1 MLPPLT
7 VEQIARQAGQY
18 EFDPQVPLRY
28 WLRSAGLLVKE
39 ARIYE
44 QEGNDQQAYLLL
56 FRHAQLVL
64 INLTAHPDAQDP
76 KNKQGLAAAKKEVQA
91 SLNKLE
97 ILKPRIRRLYDRYQE
112 LQQRSQS
119 DKHAADTTTT
129 SMEDNNTAT
138 ASFSDLDATVR
149 SATTVQDPA
158 LAGRPEALQAAENR
172 DFAVRLA
179 QSEFRRRAFARGDA
193 RRSPYA
199 SSVASISTTNTT
211 NTTATNTAKMEGDV
225 LARRLQEVRSM
236 LSSGHSKSTTTTTT
250 TTSTSSTSKSRS
262 PTLMPLEQHLSGYRY
277 PSIPRQS
284 YQHHHTRSHSPI
296 RPPKVEQAPPVPG
309 KAPAIPAKIPDPD
322 ITSSSTTASTTSL
335 LPPLPSKVPPLPPR
349 TGSATSSPS
358 RTPTHSRSN
367 TRTLISSPPKLP
379 SKQPPTPGE
388 DKDVLHPSTFT
399 FKPSSYLE
407 NGTPLRTI
415 FISPDL
421 RTEFLSLAGPN
432 TTSNLETCGILAGT
446 LISNAFF
453 ISRLIIPEQESTPD
467 TCEMLNEAAIFEYC
481 EAEDLMVLGW
491 IHTHPSQTCFM
502 SSRDLHTQSGYQV
515 MLSESIAIVC
525 APSHEPSWG
534 VFRLTDPPGLKSVL
548 NCTRPGLFHPHD
560 ETNIYTDA
568 LRPGHV
574 FEAKGLDF
582 ETVDLR
588 PTRK

>member
-18 EFDPQVPLRY
+18 EYDPQVPLRY
-28 WLRSAGLLVKE
+28 WLRSASLLVKE

-64 INLTAHPDAQDP
+64 INLTAHPDASDP
-76 KNKQGLAAAKKEVQA
+76 KNKHGLAAAKKEVQA

-97 ILKPRIRRLYDRYQE
+97 VLKPRLRKLYDRYLE
-112 LQQRSQS
+112 LQLRRDSTGPLTEIGTFP
-119 DKHAADTTTT
+119 DI
-129 SMEDNNTAT
+129 
-138 ASFSDLDATVR
+138 DATIQ

-158 LAGRPEALQAAENR
+158 LAGRPEPLQAADNR

-179 QSEFRRRAFARGDA
+179 QSEFRRRAFARG
-193 RRSPYA
+193 SGGTSYA
-199 SSVASISTTNTT
+199 SSEASGVSSRPD
-211 NTTATNTAKMEGDV
+211 GDV
-225 LARRLQEVRSM
+225 LARRLQDVRSM
-236 LSSGHSKSTTTTTT
+236 LGGGQTGQSTSTL
-250 TTSTSSTSKSRS
+250 TTSTSVSSSKPKQAGKTTRS
-262 PTLMPLEQHLSGYRY
+262 PTLMPIEQHLSGYRY

-284 YQHHHTRSHSPI
+284 QYTH
-296 RPPKVEQAPPVPG
+296 PPPREEEAPPPPPVPG
-309 KAPAIPAKIPDPD
+309 KAPNIPAKIADPRRHSPSPSLTLSRD
-322 ITSSSTTASTTSL
+322 VTATSSFF

-349 TGSATSSPS
+349 PGSATPSPIPTPTRTRTHTITS
-358 RTPTHSRSN
+358 PPTPTHTHTTTTTVN
-367 TRTLISSPPKLP
+367 N
-379 SKQPPTPGE
+379 E
-388 DKDVLHPSTFT
+388 DLHPSTFT

-421 RTEFLSLAGPN
+421 RSQFLAIASPN
-432 TTSNLETCGILAGT
+432 TRTNLETCGILAGT

-453 ISRLIIPEQESTPD
+453 ISKLIIPEQESTPD
-467 TCEMLNEAAIFEYC
+467 TCEMVNEAAIFEYC
-481 EAEDLMVLGW
+481 ESEDLMVLGW

-548 NCTRPGLFHPHD
+548 NCTKPGLFHPHD
-560 ETNIYTDA
+560 ESNIYTDA

-574 FEAKGLDF
+574 FEAKGLEF

-588 PTRK
+588 PGRKAI

>member
-1 MLPPLT
+1 
-7 VEQIARQAGQY
+7 
-18 EFDPQVPLRY
+18 
-28 WLRSAGLLVKE
+28 
-39 ARIYE
+39 
-44 QEGNDQQAYLLL
+44 
-56 FRHAQLVL
+56 LVL
-64 INLTAHPDAQDP
+64 INLTAHPDARDP

-97 ILKPRIRRLYDRYQE
+97 VLKPRIRKLYDRYKE
-112 LQQRSQS
+112 LHHGRDS
-119 DKHAADTTTT
+119 TGTVTG
-129 SMEDNNTAT
+129 TAT
-138 ASFSDLDATVR
+138 GPFTETNTFPDIDATIR

-158 LAGRPEALQAAENR
+158 LAGRPEPLQAADNR

-179 QSEFRRRAFARGDA
+179 QSEFRRRAFARGGSKSG
-193 RRSPYA
+193 RTSYA
-199 SSVASISTTNTT
+199 SSEASGVSSRPD
-211 NTTATNTAKMEGDV
+211 GDV
-225 LARRLQEVRSM
+225 LAKRLQEVRSM
-236 LSSGHSKSTTTTTT
+236 LSGGQAQP
-250 TTSTSSTSKSRS
+250 STSKPAGKSPRS

-284 YQHHHTRSHSPI
+284 QYTP
-296 RPPKVEQAPPVPG
+296 APPREEVQPPPIPG
-309 KAPAIPAKIPDPD
+309 KTPNVPAKIADSPRHSPSPSVSLSRDVTTTTT
-322 ITSSSTTASTTSL
+322 TSSSSL

-349 TGSATSSPS
+349 PGSATPSPVPTS
-358 RTPTHSRSN
+358 THSR
-367 TRTLISSPPKLP
+367 THTLTSTTTIK
-379 SKQPPTPGE
+379 
-388 DKDVLHPSTFT
+388 DKDLHPSTFT

-421 RTEFLSLAGPN
+421 RSQFLALASPN
-432 TTSNLETCGILAGT
+432 TLSNLETCGILAGT

-453 ISRLIIPEQESTPD
+453 ISKLIIPEQESTPD
-467 TCEMLNEAAIFEYC
+467 TCEMVNEAAIFEYC
-481 EAEDLMVLGW
+481 ESEDLMVLGW

-548 NCTRPGLFHPHD
+548 NCTKPGLFHPHD
-560 ETNIYTDA
+560 ETDIYTDA

-574 FEAKGLDF
+574 FEAKGLEF

-588 PTRK
+588 PGRK

>member
-64 INLTAHPDAQDP
+64 INLTGHPDARDP

-97 ILKPRIRRLYDRYQE
+97 ILKPRIRRLCERYQE
-112 LQQRSQS
+112 LHKDRGREDGSS
-119 DKHAADTTTT
+119 TRDLTIDDTADTF
-129 SMEDNNTAT
+129 
-138 ASFSDLDATVR
+138 FSDLDATVQ

-158 LAGRPEALQAAENR
+158 LAGRPEPLQAADNR

-179 QSEFRRRAFARGDA
+179 QSEFRRRATARGGGGGEI
-193 RRSPYA
+193 RRRTSYA
-199 SSVASISTTNTT
+199 SSEASCSTTRT
-211 NTTATNTAKMEGDV
+211 EGDV

-236 LSSGHSKSTTTTTT
+236 LNSQSAATTATTTADATT
-250 TTSTSSTSKSRS
+250 TTSIL
-262 PTLMPLEQHLSGYRY
+262 PMEQHLSGYRY

-284 YQHHHTRSHSPI
+284 QYTPVPASLPKQDVS
-296 RPPKVEQAPPVPG
+296 RPPPPVPG
-309 KAPAIPAKIPDPD
+309 KTPAIPAKIIDSPQH
-322 ITSSSTTASTTSL
+322 TANLTTTTTTSTL
-335 LPPLPSKVPPLPPR
+335 LPPLLPSKVPPLPPR
-349 TGSATSSPS
+349 PGSATPSPS
-358 RTPTHSRSN
+358 PTPTHSRSH
-367 TRTLISSPPKLP
+367 TLASPPSLP
-379 SKQPPTPGE
+379 SK
-388 DKDVLHPSTFT
+388 DDLHPSTFT

-421 RTEFLSLAGPN
+421 RAQFLSIASPN

-453 ISRLIIPEQESTPD
+453 ISKLIIPEQESTPD

-481 EAEDLMVLGW
+481 ESEDLMVLGW

-560 ETNIYTDA
+560 ETDIYTDA

-588 PTRK
+588 QTRK

>member
-64 INLTAHPDAQDP
+64 INLTAHPDARDP

-97 ILKPRIRRLYDRYQE
+97 ILKPRIRKLYDRYQE
-112 LQQRSQS
+112 LQQRSQA
-119 DKHAADTTTT
+119 DNYAAPTTTAST
-129 SMEDNNTAT
+129 TMEDNTAT
-138 ASFSDLDATVR
+138 TFSDLDATVQ
-149 SATTVQDPA
+149 SVTTVQDPA

-193 RRSPYA
+193 RRPSYA
-199 SSVASISTTNTT
+199 SSEASVSTANTANTT
-211 NTTATNTAKMEGDV
+211 TNTAKMEGDV

-236 LSSGHSKSTTTTTT
+236 LSSGPSKSN
-250 TTSTSSTSKSRS
+250 TTSSSSPTSRS
-262 PTLMPLEQHLSGYRY
+262 PTLMPIEQHLSGYRY

-284 YQHHHTRSHSPI
+284 YQHHHTGSHSPI
-296 RPPKVEQAPPVPG
+296 RPPKIEQAPPVPG
-309 KAPAIPAKIPDPD
+309 KTPTVPAKIPDPD
-322 ITSSSTTASTTSL
+322 ITSSSTAASTTSL

-349 TGSATSSPS
+349 AGSVTSSPS
-358 RTPTHSRSN
+358 HTPTHSRSN
-367 TRTLISSPPKLP
+367 TRTLLSSPPKLP
-379 SKQPPTPGE
+379 SKQPPTPDTE
-388 DKDVLHPSTFT
+388 KDILHPSTFT

-421 RTEFLSLAGPN
+421 RTQFLSLAAPN
-432 TTSNLETCGILAGT
+432 TAANLETCGILAGT

-491 IHTHPSQTCFM
+491 IHTHPTQTCFM

-588 PTRK
+588 PSISSQK

>member
-64 INLTAHPDAQDP
+64 INLTAHPDARDP

-112 LQQRSQS
+112 LQQRSQAEN
-119 DKHAADTTTT
+119 HAAATTTVST
-129 SMEDNNTAT
+129 TEDNTAT
-138 ASFSDLDATVR
+138 SFSDLDATVQ

-172 DFAVRLA
+172 DFAVKLA

-193 RRSPYA
+193 RRPSYA
-199 SSVASISTTNTT
+199 SSEASVSTANTA
-211 NTTATNTAKMEGDV
+211 NTTNTAKMEGDV

-236 LSSGHSKSTTTTTT
+236 LSSGLSKSN
-250 TTSTSSTSKSRS
+250 TTSSSSPTSRS

-284 YQHHHTRSHSPI
+284 YQHHHTGSHSPI
-296 RPPKVEQAPPVPG
+296 RPPKIEQAPPVPG
-309 KAPAIPAKIPDPD
+309 KTPNVPAKIPDPD
-322 ITSSSTTASTTSL
+322 ITTTSSSTAASTPSL

-349 TGSATSSPS
+349 TGSVTPSPS
-358 RTPTHSRSN
+358 HTPTHSRSN
-367 TRTLISSPPKLP
+367 TRTLLSSPPKLP
-379 SKQPPTPGE
+379 SKQPPTPDTE
-388 DKDVLHPSTFT
+388 KDILHPSTFT

-421 RTEFLSLAGPN
+421 RTQFLSLAAPN
-432 TTSNLETCGILAGT
+432 TAANLETCGILAGT

-491 IHTHPSQTCFM
+491 IHTHPTQTCFM

-525 APSHEPSWG
+525 APSHEPNWG

-588 PTRK
+588 PSTSSQK

>member
-64 INLTAHPDAQDP
+64 INLTAHPDARDP

-112 LQQRSQS
+112 LQQRSQAEN
-119 DKHAADTTTT
+119 HAAATTTVST
-129 SMEDNNTAT
+129 TEDNTAT
-138 ASFSDLDATVR
+138 SFSDLDATVQ

-172 DFAVRLA
+172 DFAVKLA

-193 RRSPYA
+193 RRPSYA
-199 SSVASISTTNTT
+199 SSEASVSTANTA
-211 NTTATNTAKMEGDV
+211 NTTNTAKMEGDV

-236 LSSGHSKSTTTTTT
+236 LSSGLSKSN
-250 TTSTSSTSKSRS
+250 TTSFFLSYLEITHSHAFRAASLWIQIPFYPKTELSTPSYRVL
-262 PTLMPLEQHLSGYRY
+262 TLL
-277 PSIPRQS
+277 
-284 YQHHHTRSHSPI
+284 I
-296 RPPKVEQAPPVPG
+296 RPPKIEQHPP
-309 KAPAIPAKIPDPD
+309 
-322 ITSSSTTASTTSL
+322 
-335 LPPLPSKVPPLPPR
+335 
-349 TGSATSSPS
+349 
-358 RTPTHSRSN
+358 
-367 TRTLISSPPKLP
+367 
-379 SKQPPTPGE
+379 
-388 DKDVLHPSTFT
+388 
-399 FKPSSYLE
+399 
-407 NGTPLRTI
+407 
-415 FISPDL
+415 
-421 RTEFLSLAGPN
+421 
-432 TTSNLETCGILAGT
+432 ETCGILAGT

-491 IHTHPSQTCFM
+491 IHTHPTQTCFM

-525 APSHEPSWG
+525 APSHEPNWG

-588 PTRK
+588 PSTSSQK

>member
-1 MLPPLT
+1 
-7 VEQIARQAGQY
+7 
-18 EFDPQVPLRY
+18 
-28 WLRSAGLLVKE
+28 
-39 ARIYE
+39 
-44 QEGNDQQAYLLL
+44 
-56 FRHAQLVL
+56 
-64 INLTAHPDAQDP
+64 
-76 KNKQGLAAAKKEVQA
+76 
-91 SLNKLE
+91 
-97 ILKPRIRRLYDRYQE
+97 
-112 LQQRSQS
+112 
-119 DKHAADTTTT
+119 
-129 SMEDNNTAT
+129 MEDHTAT
-138 ASFSDLDATVR
+138 TFSDLDATIQ

-193 RRSPYA
+193 RRPSYA
-199 SSVASISTTNTT
+199 SSEASVSTANTA
-211 NTTATNTAKMEGDV
+211 NTTNTAKMEGDV

-236 LSSGHSKSTTTTTT
+236 LSSGLSKSNTA
-250 TTSTSSTSKSRS
+250 SSSSPTSRS
-262 PTLMPLEQHLSGYRY
+262 PTLMPIEQHLSGYRY

-284 YQHHHTRSHSPI
+284 YQHHHTSSHSPI
-296 RPPKVEQAPPVPG
+296 RPPKIEQAPPVPG
-309 KAPAIPAKIPDPD
+309 KTPAIPAKIPDSD
-322 ITSSSTTASTTSL
+322 ITSSSSSTAALTTSL

-349 TGSATSSPS
+349 AGSVTPSPS
-358 RTPTHSRSN
+358 HTPTHSRSN
-367 TRTLISSPPKLP
+367 TRTLLSSPPKLP
-379 SKQPPTPGE
+379 SKQPPTPDTE
-388 DKDVLHPSTFT
+388 KDILHPSTFT

-421 RTEFLSLAGPN
+421 RTQFLSLAAPN
-432 TTSNLETCGILAGT
+432 TAANLETCGILAGT

-491 IHTHPSQTCFM
+491 IHTHPTQTCFM

-588 PTRK
+588 PSTSSQK